1 MMGQI
6 LQPGLQNLIF
16 GGLILGGICLLA
28 SWLIFFILG
37 LLLCVWV
44 YRDAKSRGME
54 AGIWVL
60 VVVLAG
66 ILGLII
72 YLVVRRDHS
81 PYPRAYYPPAPA
93 YAYAPQAPPPQ
104 AYRPMYQSSQQPPAP
119 PPGEYV
125 VEEYYVDEFGRRVPP
140 PGY

>member
-1 MMGQI
+1 VLPAI
-6 LQPGLQNLIF
+6 VLQDETGFAIM
-16 GGLILGGICLLA
+16 
-28 SWLIFFILG
+28 G
-37 LLLCVWV
+37 LLCILLPILMIIVWVYVLVWV